1 MNIRMMTLLQ
11 DTQDGVSGRL
21 LDEAKRMTQD
31 ALRTPPGWRMRTGQD
46 DSVGQEGQ
54 GHFRMKYHIGWCEQE
69 AIVQD
74 ERLAAR
80 PEEKLSRMSREQ
92 QNSWNAAKRTGAL

>member
-1 MNIRMMTLLQ
+1 
-11 DTQDGVSGRL
+11 
-21 LDEAKRMTQD
+21 
-31 ALRTPPGWRMRTGQD
+31 MRTGQD

-54 GHFRMKYHIGWCEQE
+54 GHFRMKYHMGWCEQE

-92 QNSWNAAKRTGAL
+92 QK

>member
-1 MNIRMMTLLQ
+1 MEIRYASSNKDAKDY
-11 DTQDGVSGRL
+11 DT
-21 LDEAKRMTQD
+21 
-31 ALRTPPGWRMRTGQD
+31 
-46 DSVGQEGQ
+46 
-54 GHFRMKYHIGWCEQE
+54 

-92 QNSWNAAKRTGAL
+92 

>member
-1 MNIRMMTLLQ
+1 
-11 DTQDGVSGRL
+11 
-21 LDEAKRMTQD
+21 MTQD
-31 ALRTPPGWRMRTGQD
+31 ALKDTSRMENENRSD

-54 GHFRMKYHIGWCEQE
+54 GHFRMKNHIGVCEQE

-80 PEEKLSRMSREQ
+80 PEEKFQ
-92 QNSWNAAKRTGAL
+92 G

>member
-1 MNIRMMTLLQ
+1 MVFQ
-11 DTQDGVSGRL
+11 GKASG
-21 LDEAKRMTQD
+21 EAKRMTQD
-31 ALRTPPGWRMRTGQD
+31 ALKDTSRMENENGQD

-54 GHFRMKYHIGWCEQE
+54 GHFRMKYHTGWCEQE

-80 PEEKLSRMSREQ
+80 PEKSCQ
-92 QNSWNAAKRTGAL
+92 G